1 MRVTEADNT
10 EFAPDPSRPLALL
23 GACPVYAETSLSM
36 KDLGASVPVL
46 VKEESER
53 MRLGSFK
60 AVGGT
65 YAVAQMIH
73 DAWVEAGNDPLSPE
87 EFTSDAVKDFA
98 SNMTFM
104 CASAGNHGLS
114 VAAGANIFGAKA
126 RIHLS
131 EEVPEGF
138 AERLRGIGAEV
149 VRSGPTYETSLDAAN
164 KDGKETDALLLAD
177 GSWPGYTY
185 RPSLVMEG
193 YTVIAEEMREAFER
207 GDQPWPTHV
216 FLQAGVGGLA
226 TGIAYMV
233 RKNWSVQPEI
243 IIVEPD
249 RAPCLKNSHEAG
261 KIVHAPGPVSNMG
274 RLDCKDPSLVAFHA
288 LEKCAV
294 SYATV
299 TDEEA
304 DVAVAKLKDY
314 GINSTPSG
322 TAGYTA
328 LLKAD
333 LPSDAK
339 PLVIISEGAV

>member
-1 MRVTEADNT
+1 MTATNRT
-10 EFAPDPSRPLALL
+10 EFTPDPSRAMALL
-23 GACPVYAETSLSM
+23 GACPVYETTPLSSM
-36 KDLGASVPVL
+36 DLGTNTQVL
-46 VKEESER
+46 VKDESAR

-60 AVGGT
+60 ALGGT

-73 DAWVEAGNDPLSPE
+73 DAWHEAGNPRLSPE
-87 EFTSDAVKDFA
+87 AFTSDAVKEVA
-98 SNMTFM
+98 SSMTFM

-164 KDGKETDALLLAD
+164 KDDAETDALLLAD

-193 YTVIAEEMREAFER
+193 YTVIAEEMRDAFKR
-207 GDQPWPTHV
+207 NDQPWPSHV

-226 TGIAYMV
+226 SAIAHMI
-233 RKNWSVQPEI
+233 RRNWKVQPEI

-249 RAPCLKNSHEAG
+249 AAPCLKLSHEAG
-261 KIVHAPGPVSNMG
+261 EIVHAPGPVSNMG

-288 LEKCAV
+288 LEKCDVTYVTV
-294 SYATV
+294 S
-299 TDEEA
+299 DKEA
-304 DVAVAKLKDY
+304 NDAVAKLETY
-314 GINSTPSG
+314 GIISTPSG

-328 LLKAD
+328 LLKAG
-333 LPSDAK
+333 LPDDAR
-339 PLVIISEGAV
+339 PLIIISEGAV

>member
-1 MRVTEADNT
+1 MATTDDAA
-10 EFAPDPSRPLALL
+10 FAPDPSRPLALL
-23 GACPVYAETSLSM
+23 AACPVYAETPLSM
-36 KDLGASVPVL
+36 KDIGASVPVL

-73 DAWVEAGNDPLSPE
+73 DAWIAAGNDPLKPGD
-87 EFTSDAVKDFA
+87 FTSDPVKAVA
-98 SNMTFM
+98 STMTFM

-138 AERLRGIGAEV
+138 AERLRSIGAEV
-149 VRSGPTYETSLDAAN
+149 VRSGPTYETSLEAAN
-164 KDGKETDALLLAD
+164 KDGEETDALLLAD

-193 YTVIAEEMREAFER
+193 YTVIAEEMRKAFER

-226 TGIAYMV
+226 AAIAHMI
-233 RKNWSVQPEI
+233 RENWSVQPRI

-261 KIVHAPGPVSNMG
+261 KMVHAPGPVSNMG
-274 RLDCKDPSLVAFHA
+274 RLDCKDASLVAFNA
-288 LEKCAV
+288 LEKCEC
-294 SYATV
+294 SYVTV

-304 DVAVAKLKDY
+304 DAAVAKLKEY

-339 PLVIISEGAV
+339 PLVIISECAV

>member
-1 MRVTEADNT
+1 MTATDGT
-10 EFAPDPSRPLALL
+10 EFTPDPSRAMALL
-23 GACPVYAETSLSM
+23 GACPVYEATPLSSI
-36 KDLGASVPVL
+36 DLGTNTLVL
-46 VKEESER
+46 IKDESAR

-60 AVGGT
+60 ALGGT

-73 DAWVEAGNDPLSPE
+73 DAWREAGNERLSPA
-87 EFTSDAVKDFA
+87 EFTSDAVKQVA
-98 SNMTFM
+98 STMTFM

-164 KDGKETDALLLAD
+164 KDNAETDALLLAD

-193 YTVIAEEMREAFER
+193 YTVIAEELRDAFKR
-207 GDQPWPTHV
+207 NDQPWPTHV

-226 TGIAYMV
+226 SAIAHMI
-233 RKNWSVQPEI
+233 RRNWKVQPKI

-249 RAPCLKNSHEAG
+249 AAPCLKHSHEAG

-288 LEKCAV
+288 LEKCDV
-294 SYATV
+294 TYVTV
-299 TDEEA
+299 TGIEA
-304 DVAVAKLKDY
+304 NDAVTKLETY
-314 GINSTPSG
+314 GITSTPSG

-328 LLKAD
+328 LLKAG
-333 LPSDAK
+333 LPDDAR
-339 PLVIISEGAV
+339 PLIIISEGAV

>member
-1 MRVTEADNT
+1 MAATNGTD
-10 EFAPDPSRPLALL
+10 FAPDPSRPQALL
-23 GACPVYAETSLSM
+23 SACPVYTETPLSSM
-36 KDLGASVPVL
+36 DLGTNTHVL
-46 VKEESER
+46 IKDESAR

-60 AVGGT
+60 ALGGT
-65 YAVAQMIH
+65 YAVAQMIN
-73 DAWVEAGNDPLSPE
+73 DAWREACNSPMTPE
-87 EFTSDAVKDFA
+87 EFTSDAAKAIA
-98 SNMTFM
+98 STMTFM

-164 KDGKETDALLLAD
+164 KDAAETDALLLAD

-193 YTVIAEEMREAFER
+193 YTVIAEEMRLSFKR

-226 TGIAYMV
+226 SAIAHMI
-233 RKNWSVQPEI
+233 RRNWTEQPDI

-249 RAPCLKNSHEAG
+249 AAPCLKNSHEAG

-288 LEKCAV
+288 LEKCNATYVTV
-294 SYATV
+294 SD
-299 TDEEA
+299 DEA
-304 DVAVAKLKDY
+304 NAAVAKLKGY
-314 GINSTPSG
+314 GIMSTPSG

-328 LLKAD
+328 LLKAG
-333 LPSDAK
+333 LSDDAH

>member
-216 FLQAGVGGLA
+216 FLQAGVGG
-226 TGIAYMV
+226 IAYMV

>member
-1 MRVTEADNT
+1 MTAIDGA
-10 EFAPDPSRPLALL
+10 EFAPDPSRPQALL
-23 GACPVYAETSLSM
+23 SACPVYAETPLSAM
-36 KDLGASVPVL
+36 DLGKNTQVL
-46 VKEESER
+46 VKDESAR

-60 AVGGT
+60 ALGGT
-65 YAVAQMIH
+65 YAVAQMIN
-73 DAWVEAGNDPLSPE
+73 DAWREAGNAPLTPE
-87 EFTSDAVKDFA
+87 EFTSDAAKEIA
-98 SNMTFM
+98 STMTFM

-149 VRSGPTYETSLDAAN
+149 VRSGPTYENSLDAAN
-164 KDGKETDALLLAD
+164 KDAAETDPLLLAD

-193 YTVIAEEMREAFER
+193 YTVIAEEMRRAFKR
-207 GDQPWPTHV
+207 GAQPWPTHV

-226 TGIAYMV
+226 SAIAYMI
-233 RKNWSVQPEI
+233 RRNWTEQPDI
-243 IIVEPD
+243 IIVESEA
-249 RAPCLKNSHEAG
+249 APCLKNSHEAG

-288 LEKCAV
+288 LEKCDV
-294 SYATV
+294 SYVTV
-299 TDEEA
+299 TDDEA
-304 DVAVAKLKDY
+304 NAAVAALQGY
-314 GINSTPSG
+314 GITSTPSG

-328 LLKAD
+328 LLKAG
-333 LPSDAK
+333 LPDDAH